1 MSRLS
6 AERTL
11 GVSPKVIWPALVG
24 AVLSTV
30 LLVLGALRGSRTLRD
45 AGAGALGATA
55 AGAALGYT
63 APPGPVVPPDHD
75 VTEMHETEQAEHP
88 MPDAEAAAEPA
99 AVTP

>member
-30 LLVLGALRGSRTLRD
+30 LLVLGDCSGRGR
-45 AGAGALGATA
+45 G
-55 AGAALGYT
+55 
-63 APPGPVVPPDHD
+63 
-75 VTEMHETEQAEHP
+75 
-88 MPDAEAAAEPA
+88 
-99 AVTP
+99 